1 MEKINFHHQPVAPL
15 IPTQLRPQDV
25 RPTDASGQEKVSDF
39 KQIFDLTTANIQ
51 FSKHANARLS
61 NRNINLSSEQ
71 LERLEKGIDNAT
83 KKGIRDGLV
92 LVDNIAMVVNMPSRT
107 VITAMNQTE
116 PQEQRNVF
124 TNIDGAV
131 IA

>member
-1 MEKINFHHQPVAPL
+1 MDKINVHHQPVAPL
-15 IPTQLRPQDV
+15 IPSQLRPQDV
-25 RPTDASGQEKVSDF
+25 KPTEGVSQEGANEF
-39 KQIFDLTTANIQ
+39 KQLLDTLAANIQ

-61 NRNINLSSEQ
+61 HRGINLSSEQ
-71 LERLEKGIDNAT
+71 LARLEKGIDTAN

-107 VITAMNQTE
+107 VITAMNQHE
-116 PQEQRNVF
+116 PKEQRSVF

>member
-1 MEKINFHHQPVAPL
+1 MEKLNFHHQPVAPL
-15 IPTQLRPQDV
+15 IPNQLRPQDV
-25 RPTDASGQEKVSDF
+25 KPTEQTGSSEF
-39 KQIFDLTTANIQ
+39 KQLFDSLTTNIQ

-61 NRNINLSSEQ
+61 HHNINLSSEQ
-71 LERLEKGIDNAT
+71 LERLEKGIDNAN

-107 VITAMNQTE
+107 VITAMNQNE
-116 PQEQRNVF
+116 QQEQRNVF